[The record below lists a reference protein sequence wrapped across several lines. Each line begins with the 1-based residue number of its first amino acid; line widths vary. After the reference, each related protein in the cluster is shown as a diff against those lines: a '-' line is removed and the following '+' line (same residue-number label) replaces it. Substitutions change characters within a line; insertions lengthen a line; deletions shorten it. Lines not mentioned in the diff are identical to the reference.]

1 MNNFCGIDY
10 GSKLAATTSICFQED
25 NKIKF
30 LQSDKKKDADKMIA
44 LFLENHKMKQ
54 VFFDA
59 PLSLPKAFFGE
70 GEDFFY
76 REGDRIIGAMSPMFL
91 GGLTARAMKLKTTFE
106 KTGISFFEA
115 YPGGLAKELNIKE
128 KGYKK
133 DSEQLIPLTEF
144 ISKNFDLKLEKHPSN
159 WHQFDSLLA
168 FVIGIRFNANQAL
181 FFGNEE
187 EGGIWV

>member
-10 GSKLAATTSICFQED
+10 GSKLAGTTSICFEVD
-25 NKIKF
+25 NKLVF
-30 LQSDKKKDADKMIA
+30 LQSEKKKDADKMIIQ
-44 LFLENHKMKQ
+44 FFENLRIKQ

-59 PLSLPKAFFGE
+59 PLSLPRAFFGE

-76 REGDRIIGAMSPMFL
+76 REGDSAIGAMSPMFL
-91 GGLTARAMKLKTTFE
+91 GGLTARAIKLKTTFE

-133 DSEQLIPLTEF
+133 DSEQLIFLTEF
-144 ISKNFDLKLEKHPSN
+144 ISKNFDLKLKKHPSN

-168 FVIGIRFNANQAL
+168 FVVGLRFNANQAL
-181 FFGNEE
+181 FFGDEG

>member
-1 MNNFCGIDY
+1 MSIIKAKYYYNGEKAGEVKFDSETTDPTTIDH
-10 GSKLAATTSICFQED
+10 KPEKWTT
-25 NKIKF
+25 
-30 LQSDKKKDADKMIA
+30 
-44 LFLENHKMKQ
+44 LEYNGVVIHT
-54 VFFDA
+54 
-59 PLSLPKAFFGE
+59 
-70 GEDFFY
+70 FFY